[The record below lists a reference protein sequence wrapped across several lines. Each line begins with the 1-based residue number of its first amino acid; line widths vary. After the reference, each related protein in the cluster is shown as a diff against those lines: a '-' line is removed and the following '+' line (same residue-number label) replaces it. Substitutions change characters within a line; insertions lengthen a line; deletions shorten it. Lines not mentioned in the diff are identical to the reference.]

1 MKNGGRESNKPAPAQ
16 ASEDSQTRALRKSEL
31 RYRRLFETAQD
42 GILILDGTTGEIMD
56 VNPFLLDLL
65 DYPFAQLVG
74 KKLWEIGQFK
84 DIAANRTAFQ
94 VLQETEY
101 IRYENLPLETISGT
115 KIQVEFV
122 SNVYWVES
130 EKVIQ
135 CNIRVS
141 RPRAKDDEPAE
152 KQASTL
158 ELRSSPEKRP
168 TASAA
173 SAAVKLDF
181 EDLVGEFYLPLYTF
195 ALSLSRKKA
204 DAADL
209 TQQTFYTWAAKGHQ
223 LRDLARVRAWL
234 FTTLFRAFL
243 RDKRRD
249 AHFVD
254 LGDDPQFV
262 EPPHL
267 SPSIVNAIDAGF
279 ARQAL
284 DELEERYRAPVTL
297 FYMRQFSYREIAA
310 ILDIPIGTVMSRIS
324 RGKAELR
331 LRLGK
336 AATGATRKA
345 VPPNEWKRDG

>member
-1 MKNGGRESNKPAPAQ
+1 M
-16 ASEDSQTRALRKSEL
+16 RALRKSEL

-101 IRYENLPLETISGT
+101 IRYENLPLETKSGT
-115 KIQVEFV
+115 RVQVEFV

-141 RPRAKDDEPAE
+141 RPRATDDEPAE

-158 ELRSSPEKRP
+158 ELRSSPEKRA
-168 TASAA
+168 TASG
-173 SAAVKLDF
+173 AVKLDF
-181 EDLVGEFYLPLYTF
+181 ESLVGEFYLPLYIF
-195 ALSLSRKKA
+195 ALSLSHKEA

-223 LRDLARVRAWL
+223 LRDPARVRAWL

-243 RDKRRD
+243 GTDVATRILWAWETIRS
-249 AHFVD
+249 
-254 LGDDPQFV
+254 
-262 EPPHL
+262 L
-267 SPSIVNAIDAGF
+267 SN
-279 ARQAL
+279 RH
-284 DELEERYRAPVTL
+284 
-297 FYMRQFSYREIAA
+297 
-310 ILDIPIGTVMSRIS
+310 IS
-324 RGKAELR
+324 RPR
-331 LRLGK
+331 S
-336 AATGATRKA
+336 
-345 VPPNEWKRDG
+345 